1 VVYSVIPRE
10 AKANHMLKTY
20 VPPGSPMHL
29 LTSCCI
35 LV

>member
-20 VPPGSPMHL
+20 VTL
-29 LTSCCI
+29 ARLCI
-35 LV
+35 C